1 VVARGATKGS
11 YRLVFSPEGEVLAL
25 VVEFDE
31 GVAAGKRGLW
41 VLQRLPL
48 ELLHPP
54 AGACG
59 FCDPT
64 PEGWVVEA
72 TTAGLR
78 LGGQPLELGSRHLWQ
93 PGEALVLPEEVEV
106 RREEA

>member
-1 VVARGATKGS
+1 
-11 YRLVFSPEGEVLAL
+11 LAL

-93 PGEALVLPEEVEV
+93 PGETLVLPEEVEV